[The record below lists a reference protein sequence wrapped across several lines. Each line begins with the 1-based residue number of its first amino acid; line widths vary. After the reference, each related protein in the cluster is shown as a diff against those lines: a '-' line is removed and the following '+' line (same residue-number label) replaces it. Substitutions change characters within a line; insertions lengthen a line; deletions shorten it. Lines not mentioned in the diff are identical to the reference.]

1 MPPANRHFLPGYVW
15 HITHRCHQKKFLLKS
30 ARERRRYL
38 YWVFEAKKR
47 LGLSVLDY
55 RVTSNHIRLLVKDM
69 GVNVIAESMQ
79 LIGSRTVQEYIGEA
93 YALREASEAYTR
105 NSIAENKVPGTE
117 NTFLGNGN
125 VYDSGT

>member
-1 MPPANRHFLPGYVW
+1 
-15 HITHRCHQKKFLLKS
+15 
-30 ARERRRYL
+30 
-38 YWVFEAKKR
+38 
-47 LGLSVLDY
+47 
-55 RVTSNHIRLLVKDM
+55 
-69 GVNVIAESMQ
+69 MQ

-117 NTFLGNGN
+117 NTFLWNGN